1 MSNKEVAEELH
12 KPIIRKFNERKVL
25 SSFINNIWRTDL
37 ADMQLISKFNKE
49 IVFVI
54 IIVIFSKYTRV
65 ISLKDE
71 KSITIT
77 NAFQKNLKES
87 NRKPNK
93 IWMNKASEFYNRSM
107 KSWLEEND
115 IEIYPTHNEV
125 KSVVAERSIRISK
138 NKIDKYMI
146 SILKNVFSDQ
156 LNGIAN
162 KYNNTYHSTIKM
174 KPVDV
179 KSSTYIDSSKEI
191 NEKDPKF
198 KIALFF
204 EYQNIKT
211 FLEKAMF

>member
-12 KPIIRKFNERKVL
+12 KSIIRKFNERKVR

-37 ADMQLISKFNKE
+37 ADMQLISKFNEE
-49 IVFVI
+49 IAFI
-54 IIVIFSKYTRV
+54 IIIIFSKYTRV

-77 NAFQKNLKES
+77 NAFEKNLKES

-93 IWMNKASEFYNRSM
+93 IWMNKAIEFYNRSM

-125 KSVVAERSIRISK
+125 KYAVAERSIRILKS
-138 NKIDKYMI
+138 KIDKYMI
-146 SILKNVFSDQ
+146 SILKNVFIDQ
-156 LNGIAN
+156 LNGIVN

-179 KSSTYIDSSKEI
+179 KSSTYIDSSKKI

-198 KIALFF
+198 KIVVFF

>member
-1 MSNKEVAEELH
+1 MENWSCWYA
-12 KPIIRKFNERKVL
+12 I
-25 SSFINNIWRTDL
+25 
-37 ADMQLISKFNKE
+37 ISKFNEE
-49 IVFVI
+49 IAFI
-54 IIVIFSKYTRV
+54 IIIIFSKYTRV

-77 NAFQKNLKES
+77 NAFEKNLKES

-93 IWMNKASEFYNRSM
+93 IWMNKAIEFYNRSM

-125 KSVVAERSIRISK
+125 KYVVAERSIRILKS
-138 NKIDKYMI
+138 KIDKYMI
-146 SILKNVFSDQ
+146 SILKNVFIDQ
-156 LNGIAN
+156 WNGIVN

-191 NEKDPKF
+191 NNKNPQF
-198 KIALFF
+198 KIRD
-204 EYQNIKT
+204 IVRISK
-211 FLEKAMF
+211 